1 MRAIITHL
9 GTSKKLSMGLALIV
23 AAALVA
29 TMVGYTTLT
38 RTVTLTVDGKSQ
50 SIRTFGSDVESVL
63 ASEGID
69 VSEHD
74 AVLPSLDS
82 QVGEGTE
89 ISVRFGRKLVVDV
102 DGAKSTHWTTA
113 TRVESALRDIGVR
126 ASRGTQLSASRGATI
141 DRSGMTLRVTTP
153 KRLTI
158 VVGDQKPRVVN
169 LAVRSP
175 QSALK
180 EVGVKVDRDDI
191 VRMRTKVKGDHPV
204 LANGDK
210 VTFIKVDKQRKRV
223 NAEPIPFEIIEKPDS
238 SMYEDEDEVEREGIA
253 GARNVVYDITLHNG
267 DEVKRKAVW
276 QQALRAPVAKVVR
289 VGTKERPEAPSVGF
303 GVWDRLAE
311 CESGG
316 NWQANTGNGYYGGV
330 QFSASTWASVGGSG
344 LPHQH
349 SREEQIKR
357 AQILQQRAG
366 WGQWP
371 HCSAELGLR

>member
-1 MRAIITHL
+1 MRAILTHL
-9 GTSKKLSMGLALIV
+9 GTSKKLTLGLAALV

-29 TMVGYTTLT
+29 TMVGYTALT

-50 SIRTFGSDVESVL
+50 TIRTFGGDVESVL
-63 ASEGID
+63 ASEGIS
-69 VSEHD
+69 VSGRD

-82 QVGEGTE
+82 EVDEGTE
-89 ISVRFGRKLVVDV
+89 ISVRFGRKLVVDL
-102 DGAKSTHWTTA
+102 DGTKSTHWTTA
-113 TRVESALRDIGVR
+113 SRVESALRDIGVR

-141 DRSGMTLRVTTP
+141 DREGMLLQVTTP

-180 EVGVKVDRDDI
+180 EVGVTADKDDL
-191 VRMRTKVKGDHPV
+191 VRMHTDVKGEHPV
-204 LANGDK
+204 LVDGDK

-223 NAEPIPFEIIEKPDS
+223 NAEPVPFEIIEKPDS
-238 SMYEDEDEVEREGIA
+238 SLYEDESEVEREGVA

-267 DEVKRKAVW
+267 DEVRRKAVW
-276 QQALRAPVAKVVR
+276 QKALRAPVAKVVL
-289 VGTKERPEAPSVGF
+289 VGTKERPEVGYGIF
-303 GVWDRLAE
+303 DRLAE

-316 NWQANTGNGYYGGV
+316 NWAANTGNGYYGGV

-344 LPHQH
+344 LPHEH

-357 AQILQQRAG
+357 ASILQQRSG

-371 HCSAELGLR
+371 HCAAQLGLL